1 MKRSISRMFCL
12 LMALAMVLGSAACG
26 GTTPAATAAATTAA
40 PATTAAASTAAAAT
54 EATTAAESAAPASPA
69 NIEPITLSMYV
80 GDYWQSNYI
89 DPSWTD
95 PLAKELTKRTGVTL
109 KVTIPSSDDDEGAM
123 NVMIASGDMPDLI
136 FRGSGASRDALEK
149 GGYVKP
155 LDALIEQYGPNIKK
169 YHSGTFGA
177 WKNRSDGKIYS
188 IGYWY
193 FNKVVKPALNL
204 QVTTLQMRYDILKEL
219 GYAKLD
225 RSKDGS
231 MNSFITIKEYAAL
244 LDQVKA
250 KYPEMIPALVKPT
263 EALDIYNRATG
274 KQILNG
280 YVWENSK
287 ATDYAAST
295 DALWAMKEING
306 LYQKG
311 YAKIDNTTTTD
322 EARKA
327 LMADGKVF
335 SCLGYA
341 NLISEVQGTLSKENE
356 EKRYAFF
363 YLRKDETVDNIY
375 MNGAWGD
382 SYGGMHINAKL
393 DDAKTIR
400 AMQFLDYCMG
410 PEGSLLVNAGLEG
423 PDYTKD
429 PATGWYKPE
438 AKIFAAYR
446 VWEATEF
453 KKRGVGGWLC
463 ILPNMAGVTEDGHC
477 YDVNAEYAFTQ
488 DPWVL
493 YNNADWE
500 HFAYQMIVSPYLGID
515 TDSQADAADADS
527 KISAYRE
534 DRLTNIMLLKD
545 SAAIEPELKKL
556 QEQMAGD
563 GLAAL
568 EKAQT
573 DNWLEI
579 AKQKGRSPE
588 NINQTVAQSK

>member
-1 MKRSISRMFCL
+1 MSRLFCL
-12 LMALAMVLGSAACG
+12 IMALAMVLGMAACG
-26 GTTPAATAAATTAA
+26 VTTPAATAT
-40 PATTAAASTAAAAT
+40 ASTAAVADTATTVATATVAAT
-54 EATTAAESAAPASPA
+54 ETATAAESSAPASPA
-69 NIEPITLSMYV
+69 NLEPITLSMYV

-95 PLAKELTKRTGVTL
+95 PVAKELTKRTGVTL

-136 FRGSGASRDALEK
+136 YRSWGASKDALEK

-155 LDALIEQYGPNIKK
+155 LDDLIEQYGPNIKK

-204 QVTTLQMRYDILKEL
+204 QVTTLQMRYDILKEM

-225 RSKDGS
+225 RSKEGS
-231 MNSFITIKEYAAL
+231 MNSFITLKEYAAL
-244 LDQVKA
+244 LDQVKS
-250 KYPEMIPALVKPT
+250 KYPKMIPVLVKPVD
-263 EALDIYNRATG
+263 ALDIFNRSTG
-274 KQILNG
+274 SQIHNG
-280 YVWENSK
+280 YLWEGGK
-287 ATDYAAST
+287 ATDYANSANS
-295 DALWAMKEING
+295 LWALNEISN

-311 YAKIDNTTTTD
+311 FAKIDDTTMTD

-382 SYGGMHINAKL
+382 SSAGVHINAKL

-400 AMQFLDYCMG
+400 AMQFLDYCAG
-410 PEGSLLVNAGLEG
+410 PEGSLLVCAGLEG
-423 PDYTKD
+423 PDFTKD

-453 KKRGVGGWLC
+453 KKRGVGGWLS

-477 YDVNAEYAFTQ
+477 FDVNAEYAFTQ

-500 HFAYQMIVSPYLGID
+500 HFAYQTIVSPYKGLD

-527 KISAYRE
+527 KITAYRK

-556 QEQMAGD
+556 QAQMKGD
-563 GLAAL
+563 GLDIL
-568 EKAQT
+568 EKAET
-573 DNWLEI
+573 ENWLVI
-579 AKQKGRSPE
+579 AKQKDRTPE

>member
-1 MKRSISRMFCL
+1 MKRSISHVLCL
-12 LMALAMVLGSAACG
+12 ILVLAMVLSMAACG

-40 PATTAAASTAAAAT
+40 TAAAASTAAATT
-54 EATTAAESAAPASPA
+54 EATTAAESTAPASPA

-109 KVTIPSSDDDEGAM
+109 KVTVPSSDDDEGAM

-136 FRGSGASRDALEK
+136 FRSWGASKDALEK

-155 LDALIEQYGPNIKK
+155 LDDLIEQYGPNIKK

-204 QVTTLQMRYDILKEL
+204 QVTTLQMRYDILKEM

-225 RSKDGS
+225 RSKEGS
-231 MNSFITIKEYAAL
+231 MNSFITLKEYTDL

-250 KYPEMIPALVKPT
+250 KYPEMIPALVQPT
-263 EALDIYNRATG
+263 GALEIFKRSTG
-274 KQILNG
+274 AQVHNG

-287 ATDYAAST
+287 ATDYAASMN
-295 DALWAMKEING
+295 ALWAMKEINN

-311 YAKIDNTTTTD
+311 YSKIDNTTTTD

-335 SCLGYA
+335 SVLGYA
-341 NLISEVQGTLSKENE
+341 NLISEVQGTLSKQND

-363 YLRKDETVDNIY
+363 YLRKDEAVDNIY

-382 SYGGMHINAKL
+382 SSAGIHINAKL

-400 AMQFLDYCMG
+400 AMQFLDYCAG
-410 PEGSLLVNAGLEG
+410 PEGSLLVCAGIEG
-423 PDYTKD
+423 PDFTKD

-453 KKRGVGGWLC
+453 KKRGVGGWLN
-463 ILPNMAGVTEDGHC
+463 ILPNLAGVTEDGHC

-527 KISAYRE
+527 KIAAYRA

-545 SAAIEPELKKL
+545 PAAIEPELKKL

-563 GLAAL
+563 GLAVL

-579 AKQKGRSPE
+579 AKQKGRTPE